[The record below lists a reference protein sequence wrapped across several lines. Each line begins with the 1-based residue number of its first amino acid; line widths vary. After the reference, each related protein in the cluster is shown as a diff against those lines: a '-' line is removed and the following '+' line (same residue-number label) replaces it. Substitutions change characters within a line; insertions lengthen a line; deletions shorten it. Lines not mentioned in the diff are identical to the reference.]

1 MMLYRRAMEWKF
13 LNNVDDLLR
22 EFRDNQTWHL
32 SASTKAEVEE
42 GQGDDVELEVF
53 DVLEM
58 LMMKSMYWSWRVKL
72 TWCCLT
78 MWGC

>member
-32 SASTKAEVEE
+32 SASTKVEVEE

-53 DVLEM
+53 VVL
-58 LMMKSMYWSWRVKL
+58 
-72 TWCCLT
+72 
-78 MWGC
+78 

>member
-32 SASTKAEVEE
+32 SASTKVEVEE

-72 TWCCLT
+72 KRCCLT
-78 MWGC
+78 MWSC

>member
-13 LNNVDDLLR
+13 LNNVDDRLR
-22 EFRDNQTWHL
+22 EFRDHQTWHL
-32 SASTKAEVEE
+32 SASTKVEVEE

-58 LMMKSMYWSWRVKL
+58 LMMKSMYWS
-72 TWCCLT
+72 
-78 MWGC
+78 